1 VSAVSQILEAYGRQ
15 RAEAARERG
24 RIWGQA
30 IENIGQIP
38 QQIQQQQL
46 LKAREQRLNQQAASE
61 QALTDLKLQDA
72 RDNRLDQTL
81 TGQLVTGNTTTDENG
96 HITTNHDAVYQ
107 GLLVK
112 GRTKA
117 AEAYLNFANAAETH
131 ANEVQARVLKTEAD
145 KQNWRAERMSSVI
158 DAPPEQRPARYAVF
172 RGTLSALAQS
182 DPILKSL
189 PPDYPGDEAFQQL
202 YDSTRTHE
210 ARLKD
215 SADAIE
221 KKLKES
227 TIAKNVAEAKKAEA
241 EAAGGGT
248 SEWGMFAS
256 SFAKSQGKGSWSE
269 LNPGQQQNAF
279 TAFARAKAD
288 PAAERQARALQ
299 AQIDAENRRE
309 SFTEAQAGRKE
320 LTDKV
325 ETPYQTARASSNTLR
340 DVVAA
345 AQAGNKVAGSLQSL
359 ETTMAAIR
367 AQGLNRINTAE
378 IGVTANAGSLWDRLQ
393 GWVGKATEG
402 QPVPADVQ
410 KDMLQFADILD
421 KAAYQKYITGHRA
434 ITQRYGL
441 KDEQPL
447 PAPGVMTSTANAPDL
462 TGLTPGHSRTFNT
475 GPFAGQTWT
484 LGSGGQPVKVR

>member
-1 VSAVSQILEAYGRQ
+1 MSSVSEILSNYGRIQADLARQ
-15 RAEAARERG
+15 RGE
-24 RIWGQA
+24 IWGGAVQS
-30 IENIGQIP
+30 IGQIP
-38 QQIQQQQL
+38 LQIQQQAL

-61 QALTDLKLQDA
+61 QQLTDLKLQDA

-81 TGQLVTGNTTTDENG
+81 TGQLVTANTTTDEHG
-96 HITTNHDAVYQ
+96 HLTTNHDAVYQ
-107 GLLVK
+107 DLLGK

-131 ANEVQARVLKTEAD
+131 ANEVQARVLKVEAD
-145 KQNWRAERMSSVI
+145 KQNWRAERLSSVI
-158 DAPPEQRPARYAVF
+158 DAPPEQRPARYAVL
-172 RGTLSALAQS
+172 RGTLSALAQN
-182 DPILKSL
+182 DPILKTL
-189 PPDYPGDEAFQQL
+189 PPDYPGDDAFQQL

-215 SADAIE
+215 SAAAVE
-221 KKLKES
+221 EALKRS
-227 TIAKNVAEAKKAEA
+227 TTAKNLAEAKKAEA

-269 LNPGQQQNAF
+269 LNPAQQQNAF

-288 PAAERQARALQ
+288 PAAERQARTLQ
-299 AQIDAENRRE
+299 AQIDVENRRE
-309 SFTEAQAGRKE
+309 SFSEAQAGRKE

-340 DVVAA
+340 DVVAV
-345 AQAGNKVAGSLQSL
+345 AQSGNKVAGSLQSL
-359 ETTMAAIR
+359 EPTMAAIR

-393 GWVGKATEG
+393 GWFGKAEGG
-402 QPVPADVQ
+402 QPVPENIQ

-421 KAAYQKYITGHRA
+421 KAAYQKYITGHRT
-434 ITQRYGL
+434 ITGRYGL

-447 PAPGVMTSTANAPDL
+447 PAPSASPATTSAPNL
-462 TGLTPGHSRTFNT
+462 GGLMPGHSRTFSS

-484 LGSGGQPVKVR
+484 LGSGGEPVKVK